1 MWETGQGGS
10 HPCPPILQV
19 PEATKSVPS
28 HMYIKGAI
36 KFPLG
41 KNTRRK
47 ITGARDT
54 TTSPWY
60 SKTESPI

>member
-10 HPCPPILQV
+10 HPYPHILQA

-36 KFPLG
+36 KVPTW
-41 KNTRRK
+41 KEHTKENY
-47 ITGARDT
+47 GARDT
-54 TTSPWY
+54 TSPWC